1 MVSIFVPMRV
11 HVCRHV
17 KHLTQIILFYNAS
30 NTSSRA
36 VFMNIL
42 QVLPALGSG
51 GVERSTLEIAT
62 ALRQAGHGAQ
72 VASAGGP
79 LVDPIRAMGG
89 ICHTLP
95 MASKNPLMWRVTAAA
110 LTAIIR
116 DQNIDIV
123 HVRSRAPAFP
133 SRWAVKR
140 AKRWGKTVPLVT
152 TYHGIY
158 NANSTLKRRY
168 NAVMT
173 QADAVIANSSFTRDH
188 IVKEHGLPA
197 DAIDVIP
204 RGVELAR
211 FPLNISQ
218 SRIDAIRTHWGVTP
232 DERVL
237 LLPGRITRWKGQLE
251 AVQAMKNIENLTL
264 VIQGDLQGRDGFM
277 QNLRE
282 AASLLPAGKI
292 KFAAPH
298 DDMAASYKASFGVL
312 SASQEPEAFGRITA
326 EACAMGKPV
335 IATAHGG
342 SIEIL
347 DGGKLGLMVPPGN
360 IEALN
365 NQIVALADMRPEQAE
380 SFAKPAQARAR
391 SLFTTEA
398 MRSATLALYSR
409 LLERKN

>member
-282 AASLLPAGKI
+282 AAPTSTRSRPAAR
-292 KFAAPH
+292 AA
-298 DDMAASYKASFGVL
+298 ARAL
-312 SASQEPEAFGRITA
+312 
-326 EACAMGKPV
+326 
-335 IATAHGG
+335 